1 MPLPLI
7 GSLVELG
14 TKIIDKVIPDP
25 GKKAEALLKL
35 KELEQ
40 AGELAQMNADLAVMQ
55 GQVEINKIEAA
66 SANVFISG
74 WRPAIGW
81 VLAAGLA
88 VMLVLGPLMAWG
100 SALAGKPLK
109 QPEMPT
115 EVIMCL
121 STSLLGLAGMRSWE
135 KFKGVEKN
143 R

>member
-1 MPLPLI
+1 MGFPLLDIVGI
-7 GSLVELG
+7 GAKL
-14 TKIIDKVIPDP
+14 IDKLIPDP
-25 GKKAEALLKL
+25 KAKSEALLKL

-66 SANVFISG
+66 SSNIFIAG
-74 WRPAIGW
+74 WRPAVGW

-109 QPEMPT
+109 QPDMPT

-121 STSLLGLAGMRSWE
+121 ATSLLGLAGMRSWE
-135 KFKGVEKN
+135 KFKGVEGN